1 MRRSESTGNGEL
13 DLELRE
19 FLLEFL
25 APHLA
30 KSGLCPSYV
39 VRLLLVSSHLPT
51 PPCHYPKLEPGDSP
65 MILEPQRFLG
75 PCNRLGDYQVQ
86 PLKDRTSNGAITLGV
101 DN

>member
-1 MRRSESTGNGEL
+1 MRRVDQSTGNGEL

-65 MILEPQRFLG
+65 VILRTAAVFG
-75 PCNRLGDYQVQ
+75 PVQ
-86 PLKDRTSNGAITLGV
+86 PTW
-101 DN
+101 